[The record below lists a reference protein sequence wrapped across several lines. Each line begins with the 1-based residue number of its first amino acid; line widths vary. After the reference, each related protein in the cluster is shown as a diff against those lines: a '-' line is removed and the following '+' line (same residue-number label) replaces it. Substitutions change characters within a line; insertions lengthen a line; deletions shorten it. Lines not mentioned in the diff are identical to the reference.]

1 MRERLLKSISPR
13 SLLGDRAICPGDE
26 QYDIQRRVW
35 NSMHNRR
42 PAVIAQCVNADEVGA
57 VLRWAR
63 SEGLAVSV
71 RGGGHN
77 VAGSAVADN
86 AVMIDLALMNS
97 VDVDPVAMVAVA
109 GGGAL
114 LRDLDAAT
122 TTHGLACP
130 AGVVSHTGLGGLTLG
145 GGYGWLARKWGLT
158 CDHLAAAEVV
168 LADGAIVEA
177 SPTDHEDLFWALRGG
192 GGNFG
197 VVTRFTLRL
206 RNVGPVVHQTGVYAL
221 ATAYEALVAY
231 AGFAEEQQLDLHT
244 VGALKIAGNHEWIPE
259 RLRGKPAL
267 FLTAC
272 WFGPPSDGPDV
283 IAPLFRSVPPGGRL
297 DQVLSYASLQA
308 LGDYSEPAGNR
319 YFTKSCYLSDI
330 TSAAAIALVNASDE
344 ITSPL
349 SSIDFE
355 FLRGAIVDV
364 PDGESA
370 VPNRDAPYIVTA
382 SAQWTNAGEDETHA
396 QWSRRT
402 VDSLVPW
409 QHGGAY
415 VNYVQDAQGE
425 GTTDI
430 YGESRYRRLAAT
442 KSLYDP
448 ENVFRHN
455 QNIPPVET
463 GQ

>member
-1 MRERLLKSISPR
+1 MREPQSKSIDPR
-13 SLLGDRAICPGDE
+13 SLLGGRALFPGDE
-26 QYDIQRRVW
+26 QYDVRRRVW
-35 NSMHNRR
+35 NGMHDRQ
-42 PAVIAQCVNADEVGA
+42 PAMIARCGSAAEVSA

-86 AVMIDLALMNS
+86 AVMVDLALLNA
-97 VDVDPVAMVAVA
+97 VGVDPVAMIAVA

-177 SPTDHEDLFWALRGG
+177 SPDGHEDLFWALRGG

-197 VVTRFTLRL
+197 VVTKFTLRL
-206 RNVGPVVHQTGVYAL
+206 RKVGPVVHQTGVYAL
-221 ATAYEALVAY
+221 ARAAEALAAY
-231 AGFAEEQQLDLHT
+231 AGFAEQQPLDLHT
-244 VGALKIAGNHEWIPE
+244 VGALKTAGHHRWIPE

-267 FLTAC
+267 FLTAG
-272 WFGPPSDGPDV
+272 WFGPEADGPGA
-283 IAPLFRSVPPGGRL
+283 IAPLFRSVPPDGRL
-297 DQVLSYASLQA
+297 DQVLSYADLQA
-308 LGDYSEPAGNR
+308 LGDCSEPAGNR
-319 YFTKSCYLSDI
+319 YFTKSCYLSDL
-330 TSAAAIALVNASDE
+330 TSAPAAALVEAGHE

-355 FLRGAIVDV
+355 FLRGAIADV
-364 PDGESA
+364 PDAESA
-370 VPNRDAPYIVTA
+370 FPNRSAPYIVTA
-382 SAQWTNAGEDETHA
+382 SAQWTDAGEDETHA
-396 QWSRRT
+396 QWSRQA
-402 VDSLVPW
+402 VDRLSPW

-415 VNYVQDAQGE
+415 VNYVQDVRHQ
-425 GTTDI
+425 GTTHL
-430 YGESRYRRLAAT
+430 YGDNRYHRLATT
-442 KSLYDP
+442 KSCYDP

-455 QNIPPVET
+455 QNISPVVAAH
-463 GQ
+463 